1 LSFPADL
8 QNGESFLCHGIGV
21 LSTGRLGHRT
31 RQDQNPCTLRLLAWD
46 LKSELSELFGLPL
59 PVIKVDHPQLCAL
72 CRILQELSQM
82 YRTLHFWEK
91 AGTIRQWQF
100 LGPVFDGEE
109 LRIQSDPLPC

>member
-1 LSFPADL
+1 
-8 QNGESFLCHGIGV
+8 
-21 LSTGRLGHRT
+21 
-31 RQDQNPCTLRLLAWD
+31 
-46 LKSELSELFGLPL
+46 
-59 PVIKVDHPQLCAL
+59 
-72 CRILQELSQM
+72 M